1 MGFGSLK
8 ALKTDVES
16 KGTSAPTIKTN
27 GDGPEEMKHPRWVR
41 INTLHSTLKEQLA
54 NAFSSFKRMDDLL
67 DVMRAAAS
75 DEVLYVDDHIPQLI
89 ALPPNF
95 DLAKSDGYQSG
106 ALIMQDKASCFPAY
120 LLDPQSIRGDV
131 VDACAAPG
139 NKTTHL
145 AALMRGKKTRRISP
159 RAVFAYERDKGRS
172 QTLKKMTAAADA
184 TDLVTVHNQDFL
196 TVDPQS
202 EDMQRV
208 TALLLDPSCSG
219 SGIVGR
225 DDAPKLALPSP
236 KDTSPPTP
244 SKKRKR
250 RTSSNAILPAAT
262 EVEAE
267 QEPLDAESDAA
278 LQSRLESLSNF
289 QLKLL
294 LHAMAFPSA
303 QRITYSTCSI
313 HPQENEFV
321 VLKALISDIAQERG
335 WRILTRHEQVEGMLK
350 WSVRGDMVA
359 CMAFRKE
366 YQKSKA
372 MVENQSP
379 LVLSNYTLG
388 HVAEACIRCGKGT
401 KEGTMGFFV
410 AAFVR
415 DVEPNQAEAG
425 AEDEILDTPMTDV
438 DEDEWQGFSD

>member
-16 KGTSAPTIKTN
+16 KGAAGAPGNAN
-27 GDGPEEMKHPRWVR
+27 GDGSDNLRHPRWVR
-41 INTLHSTLKEQLA
+41 INTLHSSLKEQLA
-54 NAFSSFKRMDDLL
+54 TAFASFKRLDDLL
-67 DVMRAAAS
+67 DVMRATAS

-95 DLAKSDGYQSG
+95 DLTNSGGYQSG
-106 ALIMQDKASCFPAY
+106 ALILQDKASCFPAY

-145 AALMRGKKTRRISP
+145 AALIRGKKTRRILP
-159 RAVFAYERDKGRS
+159 RAVLAYERDKGRA

-184 TDLVTVHNQDFL
+184 ADMVAVHHQDFL

-202 EDMQRV
+202 DEMQRV

-225 DDAPKLALPSP
+225 DDAPKLSLPSP
-236 KDTSPPTP
+236 KDTSPPNP

-250 RTSSNAILPAAT
+250 RASSNAVSTADIQNQ
-262 EVEAE
+262 AE
-267 QEPLDAESDAA
+267 QEPLEAESDAA

-294 LHAMAFPSA
+294 LHAMQFPSA

-313 HPQENEFV
+313 HAQENEFV
-321 VLKALISDIAQERG
+321 VLKALTSEVAQKRG
-335 WRILTRHEQVEGMLK
+335 WRILTRHEQVEGMRK
-350 WSVRGDMVA
+350 WGVRGDMVA

-410 AAFVR
+410 AGFVR
-415 DVEPNQAEAG
+415 DVDMDQADAG
-425 AEDEILDTPMTDV
+425 AEDEVLDTPMTDL
-438 DEDEWQGFSD
+438 DEDEWEGFSD